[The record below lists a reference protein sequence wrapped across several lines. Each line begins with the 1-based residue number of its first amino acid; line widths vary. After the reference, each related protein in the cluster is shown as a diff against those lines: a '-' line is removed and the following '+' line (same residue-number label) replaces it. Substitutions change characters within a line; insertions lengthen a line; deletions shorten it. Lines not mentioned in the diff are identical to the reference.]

1 MPTAAFPDDA
11 PDDAEVTN
19 TANSDELLHTLLE
32 ICEEFLGHTSAA
44 TRNELD
50 TLLLARGIYGGPG
63 WLIDM
68 LGLTRLRLQRTTRHD
83 PFQLVTHRDYPGP

>member
-1 MPTAAFPDDA
+1 MPSTAVPDDDV
-11 PDDAEVTN
+11 PDTD

-32 ICEEFLGHTSAA
+32 ICEDFFGRTSAA
-44 TRNELD
+44 TRRELD

-68 LGLTRLRLQRTTRHD
+68 LGLTRLQLQRTTRHD
-83 PFQLVTHRDYPGP
+83 EPHPPKST